1 MKIVSL
7 VSYAVGLYLLS
18 SVSQASPVSKLQGRD
33 ISSDKVVVG

>member
-7 VSYAVGLYLLS
+7 VSCAVGLYLLS